1 MSVKSLLFVLLV
13 AAASVR
19 SSPQVDI
26 SGRIVTK
33 TDQDELLLGQFI
45 KTDCHKDS
53 LSGRIVTRT
62 DQDELLKGQVVST
75 ICHKDSLSG
84 RMVTRTDQD

>member
-33 TDQDELLLGQFI
+33 TDQDELLLGQI
-45 KTDCHKDS
+45 RTNCYKDS

-62 DQDELLKGQVVST
+62 D
-75 ICHKDSLSG
+75 HG
-84 RMVTRTDQD
+84 RRC